1 MGFDPIG
8 PYALRRRDLI
18 AAALVISFVTGSK
31 ATRWKSW
38 VIVAV
43 CMSLILIGILDGD
56 TMNMLFGIGLALFLF
71 VGAPGLRSLR
81 QVNSISLSSSPDGL
95 VAETPI
101 LRTTYKWSTIGKVKK
116 VGSRLFIM
124 ISPAHALV
132 VSDQVTSA
140 DNMHRLI
147 ASVEQRPRDGNAE

>member
-1 MGFDPIG
+1 MGFDTIG
-8 PYALRRRDLI
+8 PYSLRRRDLV

-43 CMSLILIGILDGD
+43 CVSLILMGILNGD
-56 TMNMLFGIGLALFLF
+56 SMNILYGIGLALFLF
-71 VGAPGLRSLR
+71 VIAPGVRSLK
-81 QVNSISLSSSPDGL
+81 QVNPIYLSCSPEGIM
-95 VAETPI
+95 AETPT
-101 LRTTYKWSTIGKVKK
+101 LRTTYKWSTISKVKR

-132 VSDQVTSA
+132 VSDHVTSA
-140 DNMHRLI
+140 ENMARLI
-147 ASVEQRPRDGNAE
+147 ASLADRSVEGRDC

>member
-1 MGFDPIG
+1 MGFDTIG
-8 PYALRRRDLI
+8 PYSLRRRDLVS
-18 AAALVISFVTGSK
+18 AALVISFVTGSK

-43 CMSLILIGILDGD
+43 CVSLILMGISDND
-56 TMNMLFGIGLALFLF
+56 SMNIVYGIGLALLLF
-71 VGAPGLRSLR
+71 VVAPGVRSLK
-81 QVNSISLSSSPDGL
+81 QVNPIYLSYSPEGI

-101 LRTTYKWSTIGKVKK
+101 LKTTYKWSTISKVKR

-132 VSDQVTSA
+132 VSDHVISA
-140 DNMHRLI
+140 DNMARLI
-147 ASVEQRPRDGNAE
+147 ASLGERSGEGSDC

>member
-1 MGFDPIG
+1 MGFDTIG
-8 PYALRRRDLI
+8 PYSLRRRDLI

-43 CMSLILIGILDGD
+43 CVSLILMGISDND
-56 TMNMLFGIGLALFLF
+56 SMNIVYGIGLALLLF
-71 VGAPGLRSLR
+71 VVAPGVRSLK
-81 QVNSISLSSSPDGL
+81 QVNPIYLSCSTEGI

-101 LRTTYKWSTIGKVKK
+101 LRTTYKWSTISKVKR

-132 VSDQVTSA
+132 VSDHITSA
-140 DNMHRLI
+140 DNMARLI
-147 ASVEQRPRDGNAE
+147 TSLGDRSRDGTTC

>member
-1 MGFDPIG
+1 MGFDTIG
-8 PYALRRRDLI
+8 PYALRRRDLV

-43 CMSLILIGILDGD
+43 CISLILIGISDNES
-56 TMNMLFGIGLALFLF
+56 MNTVYGIGLALLLF
-71 VGAPGLRSLR
+71 VVAPGVRSLK
-81 QVNSISLSSSPDGL
+81 QVNPIYISYSPEGI

-101 LRTTYKWSTIGKVKK
+101 LRTTYKWSTISKVKR

-132 VSDQVTSA
+132 VSDHVTSG
-140 DNMHRLI
+140 DNMARLI
-147 ASVEQRPRDGNAE
+147 ASLGDRSGEGCDC

>member
-1 MGFDPIG
+1 MGFDTIG
-8 PYALRRRDLI
+8 PYSLRRRDLI

-43 CMSLILIGILDGD
+43 CVSLILMGISDND
-56 TMNMLFGIGLALFLF
+56 SMNIVYGIGLALLLF
-71 VGAPGLRSLR
+71 VVAPGVRSLK
-81 QVNSISLSSSPDGL
+81 QVNPIYPSCSPEGI

-101 LRTTYKWSTIGKVKK
+101 LRTTYKWSTISKVKR

-132 VSDQVTSA
+132 VSDHITSA
-140 DNMHRLI
+140 DNMARLI
-147 ASVEQRPRDGNAE
+147 ASLGDRSHDGTTC